1 MVNNIVPTITDVLF
15 AKNFLKSRVR
25 WTPAEVSPY
34 LSDIA
39 GGEVV
44 VKWENMQLCGSFK
57 IRGALYKMFSLS
69 SEESERGVITS
80 SSGNH
85 AQGVAT
91 AAKMMGVRAVICVPG
106 NCPETKKEAIRRRGG
121 EWVDLKVIGKF
132 YDEAEAEA
140 KRISSEEGLVYISG
154 YEDRHVISG
163 QGTAGMEFLED
174 CPDLDILLVPI
185 SGGGLITG
193 ISLAAKALRPGIEI
207 WGVHAEANPSW
218 TRAWEVGRVESVE
231 EEDTLADA
239 LSGAASQILYEHLRG
254 VLAGVIQVSE
264 EELEKAIAL
273 VHRKHHQ
280 VIEGAGATGVAALMS
295 GKINPEGKKVGV
307 FVSGGNIDEK
317 TLVKILNKHSA

>member
-1 MVNNIVPTITDVLF
+1 MSKGIVPTITDVLF
-15 AKNFLKSRVR
+15 ARRFLKGRVR
-25 WTPAEVSPY
+25 HTPSEVSPF

-39 GGEVV
+39 NGEVI
-44 VKWENMQLCGSFK
+44 VKWENMQVCGSFK
-57 IRGALYKMFSLS
+57 IRGALYKMFSLTP
-69 SEESERGVITS
+69 EERKIGVITS

-91 AAKMMGVRAVICVPG
+91 AAKMLGVKAVICVPG
-106 NCPETKKEAIRRRGG
+106 NCPDTKKEAIKRRGD

-140 KRISSEEGLVYISG
+140 KRLSNEEGLVYVSA

-163 QGTAGMEFLED
+163 QGTAGLEFLED
-174 CPDLDILLVPI
+174 YPDLDVLLVPI

-218 TRAWEVGRVESVE
+218 SKAWEVGRVEQVE

-254 VLAGVIQVSE
+254 VLAGVIQVAE
-264 EELEKAIAL
+264 EDLEKAIAFI
-273 VHRKHHQ
+273 HEKHHQ
-280 VIEGAGATGVAALMS
+280 VIEGAGATGVAALLS
-295 GKINPEGKKVGV
+295 GKIDTRGKKVGV
-307 FVSGGNIDEK
+307 FISGGNIDDK
-317 TLVKILNKHSA
+317 KLVKILNKCLS